1 LEKGVIIYH
10 LPWPLPSRKG
20 ENIKRM
26 RAVVQRV
33 KQAKVS
39 VEGRVIGEIKQGLLV
54 FIGVGKEDQEADA
67 DYLAAKIPQLRIF
80 EDAEG
85 KFNRSLLE
93 IKGEILVVSQFTLF
107 GDCRKGRR
115 PSFSDAAEPAQARE
129 LYQHFIAKLKE
140 NAITVAQGE
149 FQAHM
154 EVELINDG
162 PVTLLLDTK
171 AQPKSQ

>member
-1 LEKGVIIYH
+1 
-10 LPWPLPSRKG
+10 
-20 ENIKRM
+20 M

-33 KQAKVS
+33 KQARVS
-39 VEGRVIGEIKQGLLV
+39 AEEKVIGEIKQGLLV
-54 FIGVGKEDQEADA
+54 FIGVGKGDEEADA

-85 KFNRSLLE
+85 RFNRSLLD
-93 IKGEILVVSQFTLF
+93 IKGAILVVSQFTLF

-115 PSFSDAAEPAQARE
+115 PSFSDAAEPDQARE
-129 LYQHFIAKLKE
+129 LYHRFIAKLKE
-140 NAITVAQGE
+140 NAILVATGE

-154 EVELINDG
+154 EVELVNDG

-171 AQPKSQ
+171 S

>member
-1 LEKGVIIYH
+1 
-10 LPWPLPSRKG
+10 
-20 ENIKRM
+20 M

-33 KQAKVS
+33 NQARVL
-39 VEGRVIGEIKQGLLV
+39 VEGKVIAEIKQGLLCFV
-54 FIGVGKEDQEADA
+54 GVGKGDQEADA

-85 KFNRSLLE
+85 RFNRSLFD
-93 IKGEILVVSQFTLF
+93 IKGAILVVSQFTLF

-129 LYQHFIAKLKE
+129 LYQRFIAKLKE
-140 NAITVAQGE
+140 NAIPVAQGE

-154 EVELINDG
+154 EVELVNDG

-171 AQPKSQ
+171 SQPK

>member
-1 LEKGVIIYH
+1 
-10 LPWPLPSRKG
+10 
-20 ENIKRM
+20 M
-26 RAVVQRV
+26 RAVIQRV
-33 KQAKVS
+33 KQARVS
-39 VEGRVIGEIKQGLLV
+39 VEGKVIGEIKQGLLV
-54 FIGVGKEDQEADA
+54 FIGVGKGDEEADA

-85 KFNRSLLE
+85 RFNRSLLE
-93 IKGEILVVSQFTLF
+93 TKGAILVVSQFTLF
-107 GDCRKGRR
+107 GDCRRGRR
-115 PSFSDAAEPAQARE
+115 PSFSDAAEPELARK

-162 PVTLLLDTK
+162 PVTLLLDSMR
-171 AQPKSQ
+171 AF